1 VVERTHLS
9 GVVFVIVSKL
19 HRDNKAHS
27 HQRSFHRLSAN
38 GERGGSDDGGEPK
51 RNGRLAEKRC
61 YHYDEQALSSQTM
74 RVSEDDKWY
83 ISDAANSALP
93 ALIKSFPP
101 VGDTEADRTAY
112 ARKIGIMAHL
122 IGVEMLLS
130 RENTFA
136 VLDQVIEEKEN
147 AEA

>member
-1 VVERTHLS
+1 
-9 GVVFVIVSKL
+9 
-19 HRDNKAHS
+19 
-27 HQRSFHRLSAN
+27 
-38 GERGGSDDGGEPK
+38 
-51 RNGRLAEKRC
+51 
-61 YHYDEQALSSQTM
+61 M

-93 ALIKSFPP
+93 ALIQALPP
-101 VGDTEADRTAY
+101 VGDTEAERTAY

>member
-1 VVERTHLS
+1 
-9 GVVFVIVSKL
+9 
-19 HRDNKAHS
+19 
-27 HQRSFHRLSAN
+27 
-38 GERGGSDDGGEPK
+38 
-51 RNGRLAEKRC
+51 
-61 YHYDEQALSSQTM
+61 M

-93 ALIKSFPP
+93 ALIQALPP
-101 VGDTEADRTAY
+101 VGDTEAERTAY
-112 ARKIGIMAHL
+112 ARKLGIMAHL
-122 IGVEMLLS
+122 IGVEMLIG

>member
-1 VVERTHLS
+1 VVERTHRS
-9 GVVFVIVSKL
+9 SVVFIIVSKL
-19 HRDNKAHS
+19 YGDNKAHNRL
-27 HQRSFHRLSAN
+27 HSFHRLFAN
-38 GERGGSDDGGEPK
+38 GEQGAKDDGGEPK
-51 RNGRLAEKRC
+51 RNGRLAEMRC
-61 YHYDEQALSSQTM
+61 YHYDGRVLSSRTM

-101 VGDTEADRTAY
+101 VGDTEDERTAY
-112 ARKIGIMAHL
+112 ARKLGIMAHL
-122 IGVEMLLS
+122 IGVEMLIG

-136 VLDQVIEEKEN
+136 VLGQVIEEKEN

>member
-1 VVERTHLS
+1 
-9 GVVFVIVSKL
+9 
-19 HRDNKAHS
+19 
-27 HQRSFHRLSAN
+27 
-38 GERGGSDDGGEPK
+38 
-51 RNGRLAEKRC
+51 
-61 YHYDEQALSSQTM
+61 M

-101 VGDTEADRTAY
+101 VGDTEADRVAY

-136 VLDQVIEEKEN
+136 AIGQAIEEGKN

>member
-1 VVERTHLS
+1 
-9 GVVFVIVSKL
+9 
-19 HRDNKAHS
+19 
-27 HQRSFHRLSAN
+27 
-38 GERGGSDDGGEPK
+38 
-51 RNGRLAEKRC
+51 
-61 YHYDEQALSSQTM
+61 M

-93 ALIKSFPP
+93 ALIQALPP

>member
-1 VVERTHLS
+1 
-9 GVVFVIVSKL
+9 
-19 HRDNKAHS
+19 
-27 HQRSFHRLSAN
+27 
-38 GERGGSDDGGEPK
+38 
-51 RNGRLAEKRC
+51 
-61 YHYDEQALSSQTM
+61 M

-93 ALIKSFPP
+93 ALIQALPP
-101 VGDTEADRTAY
+101 VGDTETERTAY
-112 ARKIGIMAHL
+112 ARKLGIMAHL

-136 VLDQVIEEKEN
+136 VIEQVIEEKEN

>member
-1 VVERTHLS
+1 M
-9 GVVFVIVSKL
+9 
-19 HRDNKAHS
+19 
-27 HQRSFHRLSAN
+27 
-38 GERGGSDDGGEPK
+38 
-51 RNGRLAEKRC
+51 RC
-61 YHYDEQALSSQTM
+61 YHYDGRALSSRTM

-101 VGDTEADRTAY
+101 VGDTEAERTAY

-136 VLDQVIEEKEN
+136 AIEQAIEEK
-147 AEA
+147 AE

>member
-1 VVERTHLS
+1 
-9 GVVFVIVSKL
+9 
-19 HRDNKAHS
+19 
-27 HQRSFHRLSAN
+27 
-38 GERGGSDDGGEPK
+38 
-51 RNGRLAEKRC
+51 
-61 YHYDEQALSSQTM
+61 M

-93 ALIKSFPP
+93 ALIQALPP
-101 VGDTEADRTAY
+101 VGDTEAERTAY
-112 ARKIGIMAHL
+112 ARKLGIMAHL